1 MTRILGSDRRTTRL
15 IAGAVLLVTAM
26 LAAACG
32 SGGSGG
38 NQTDGQTSGTLAPDV
53 TVTPAGEVKTGNK
66 LVYGVEAET
75 SGFDPTNDRWA
86 ASGVLIAYAI
96 YDPLAAYDA
105 DGNLRPYLAESFTPN
120 DNFTKWTIKVRPNIT
135 FHNGS
140 PLNGAA
146 VAGALN
152 AIRAST
158 LAGGALRNVTDV
170 TVPSSD
176 PMSVVVTMRNPWA
189 SFPAVLVAQAGV
201 VPAPEQLNATGEAKS
216 RQPIGTGPFVF
227 RQWIPDKSFVA
238 SRNPNYWM
246 RDAEGRQLPYLNEV
260 EFRPIPDVQTRVSA
274 LESRDVNMMHTTDT
288 LTIAQL
294 KRKAELGEIQVVQ
307 DRGENEETFVMFNTS
322 KPPFDNVTARRAVA
336 YAVDY
341 ESYRN
346 TFEIPPELAAD
357 SAFGKGS
364 PYYVD
369 SGFPTYDPERAR
381 QLVQQYEAETGEKL
395 TFTLGTTPVPVNQQ
409 AATLI
414 AGFCEAVGMKV
425 SVQAT
430 EQGKFIADAVTG
442 NYQANLWRQFSSI
455 DPDGDYVWWHESN
468 VTDPISL
475 NIARFKN
482 RELSEAL
489 DKARASNDPAVRKEQ
504 YAIVQRI
511 WADQVPYVWLTTTTW
526 VIAAE
531 NDVRNLGNVAL
542 PDAQGVA
549 NIPSIPFQ
557 SGTSRLTMT
566 WVDR

>member
-1 MTRILGSDRRTTRL
+1 MNTRHGPTGRATRL
-15 IAGAVLLVTAM
+15 VAGAALVA
-26 LAAACG
+26 LAVIAAACG
-32 SGGSGG
+32 GGST
-38 NQTDGQTSGTLAPDV
+38 NGQTGETTGTLAPDV
-53 TVTPAGEVKTGNK
+53 TLAPAGDVKTGNK

-75 SGFDPTNDRWA
+75 SGFDPTTDRWA
-86 ASGVLIAYAI
+86 ISGTLIAYAI
-96 YDPLAAYDA
+96 FDPLSAYDA
-105 DGNLRPYLAESFTPN
+105 EGNIQPYLAESFTPN
-120 DNFTKWTIKVRPNIT
+120 ADFTKWTIKVRPNIT

-152 AIRAST
+152 AIRDSV

-170 TVPSSD
+170 TVPSDD

-189 SFPAVLVAQAGV
+189 SFPTVLVGQAGV

-216 RQPIGTGPFVF
+216 RQPIGTGPFVLK
-227 RQWIPDKSFVA
+227 QWTPDKSFVA
-238 SRNPNYWM
+238 SRNENYWM

-274 LESRDVNMMHTTDT
+274 LDTRDVNMMHTTDT

-294 KRKAELGEIQVVQ
+294 KRKAEAGDIQVVE
-307 DRGENEETFVMFNTS
+307 DRGENEETFLMLNSS
-322 KPPFDNVTARRAVA
+322 KPPFDNVIARRAVA
-336 YAVDY
+336 HAIDY
-341 ESYRN
+341 ETYRS
-346 TFEIPPELAAD
+346 TFEIPPALATD
-357 SAFGKGS
+357 SAFGKDS
-364 PYYVD
+364 PYYFD
-369 SGFPTYDPERAR
+369 SDFPTYDPERAR
-381 QLVQQYEAETGEKL
+381 QLVQQYEAETGQKL
-395 TFTLGTTPVPVNQQ
+395 SFTLGTTPVPVNQQ
-409 AATLI
+409 AATLL
-414 AGFCEAVGMKV
+414 AGFCESVGMKV
-425 SVQAT
+425 SVQAV
-430 EQGKFIADAVTG
+430 EQGKYISDAVTG
-442 NYQANLWRQFSSI
+442 NYQANLWRQFGAV

-549 NIPSIPFQ
+549 SIPSLPFQ
-557 SGTSRLTMT
+557 AGSSRLTMT
-566 WVDR
+566 WLDR